1 MTSIER
7 TAYPRFSQRQ
17 QFSKQWLYDNFAL
30 QDEDYQIL
38 YRERAINDSHKLCMA
53 LQLKVFQYLGYFFD
67 LKEVP
72 GAVVKTIRDSL
83 GFTPE
88 IKAVYNQDR
97 TKYRHRDHIREKLSV
112 TKWRSIPKE
121 KNADTQ
127 RLCIEFSY
135 GIAFTMNNPADILNA
150 TLEFMRSYNYE
161 IPAFSTIDRLIRH
174 VRHVVNTKIYANIY
188 WHLQQS
194 FIIPCLD
201 KMIQRTDGYNR
212 TEYNRLKELPCK
224 PTITNLYHLIKHHDW
239 LSNLGNINE
248 VMDKISHIKLSQF
261 AEYAISQD
269 VSDIREMNNAK
280 KYSLT
285 AILIYHAQ
293 RETKDALAA
302 TFCKTVFKL
311 HADAKRELERL
322 KDLHAKTTQNIA
334 EMLERITEDVDGYD
348 GKQHKKLAENI
359 IAHYNTYDGGIA
371 KVASDCKKVAAY
383 NSKNHLP
390 LVWQYFKPKRAALFK
405 LLEVLNIQSA
415 TQNNYL
421 INAMNLVIENKTR
434 RSEHVELV
442 ETINISFASQDWRKL
457 VYDRKESPNML
468 NRRNLEAC
476 VFSCLA
482 MELKCG
488 DIYVEGSNS
497 YSDYRKKLLPW
508 EICKSKLS
516 EFCKRVEIPEEKSD
530 FINGLKVQL
539 STACHKLD
547 TLYPELNN
555 LYIDEDGYPRLK
567 RTIKNNPKSSPLLE
581 EIKRR
586 MPDRNLLDMMCNA
599 QQYTGWADEF
609 GPLSGSEP
617 KIKNAVEKYII
628 NAFSGGT
635 GMGPTQTARHV
646 KADNLSAHVL
656 SKINR
661 RHVNVKKL
669 NQAMTK
675 LINYGN
681 SFSVTHLLGDK
692 EKCSVDGTLRNIFD
706 DNLLA
711 ETHYRYRNKGA
722 IAYHHI
728 SDTYIALF
736 STFIP
741 CGVWEA
747 VEIIESLMK
756 NESDIQ
762 PHIIHGDTQGQSS
775 IVFGLSYLLGVKLMP
790 RIRNFK
796 GLKFYKAN
804 ANTVYK
810 NIENLF
816 DKNVID
822 WDILE
827 THWQDLMQVVI
838 SIQEGTLSSSLLLR
852 KLTNN
857 SKKNKLFKAFRELG
871 NVIRTLF
878 LLEYILDEKL
888 RDGITEST
896 NKVEAFNGLSEWCT
910 FGSKYIVDSNDPNE
924 MEKALKYNTIVAN
937 CIIIQNLVDISSILF
952 DLKSEGWEIT
962 KNDVKKLRPYL
973 TEHIKR
979 FGDYI
984 FQMVSL
990 SSIPD
995 EIRYL
1000 KVA

>member
-17 QFSKQWLYDNFAL
+17 QFNKQWLYENFSL
-30 QDEDYQIL
+30 QNEDYETL
-38 YRERAINDSHKLCMA
+38 HRKRAIDDSHKLCMA
-53 LQLKVFQYLGYFFD
+53 IQLKVFQYLGYFLD
-67 LKEVP
+67 LKDVP

-83 GFTPE
+83 GFRSE
-88 IKAVYNQDR
+88 VKAVYDQGK
-97 TKYRHRDHIREKLSV
+97 TKYRHRDHIRDKLSV
-112 TKWRSIPKE
+112 IKWKSIPKE
-121 KNADTQ
+121 KDLNTQ
-127 RLCIEFSY
+127 RLCIEFSHEV
-135 GIAFTMNNPADILNA
+135 ALTMNNPADILNA
-150 TLEFMRSYNYE
+150 TLEFMRSHNYE
-161 IPAFSTIDRLIRH
+161 LPAFSTIDRLIRH

-188 WHLQQS
+188 SYLQKS
-194 FIIPCLD
+194 FIIPRLD
-201 KMIQRTDGYNR
+201 TMIQHTDGYNR
-212 TEYNRLKELPCK
+212 TDYNRLKELPCK
-224 PTITNLYHLIKHHDW
+224 PTITNLYDLIKHHDW
-239 LSNLGNINE
+239 LLNLGSLNE
-248 VMDKISHIKLSQF
+248 VMGKISHIKLSQF

-269 VSDIREMNNAK
+269 VSDIREMNSAK
-280 KYSLT
+280 KYSMA
-285 AILIYHAQ
+285 AILIHHAQ

-322 KDLHAKTTQNIA
+322 KDLHAKTTQDIA

-348 GKQHKKLAENI
+348 GKHHKKLAENI
-359 IAHYNTYDGGIA
+359 IAHYDTYEGGVE

-390 LVWQYFKPKRAALFK
+390 LVWQYFKPKRAALLK
-405 LLEVLNIQSA
+405 LLEVLKIQSA
-415 TQNNYL
+415 TQNNHL
-421 INAMNLVIENKTR
+421 INAMNLVMENKTR
-434 RSEHVELV
+434 RSEHIELP
-442 ETINISFASQDWRKL
+442 EPINISFASQDWRKL
-457 VYDRKESPNML
+457 VYDRKESPNMI
-468 NRRNLEAC
+468 NRRSLEAC

-497 YSDYRKKLLPW
+497 YSDYRKRLLSW
-508 EICKSKLS
+508 DACESKLS

-530 FINGLKVQL
+530 FINDLKSKL
-539 STACHKLD
+539 STACQKLD
-547 TLYPELNN
+547 TLYPELKN

-567 RTIKNNPKSSPLLE
+567 RTVKNNPKSSPLLE

-586 MPDRNLLDMMCNA
+586 MPDRSLLDMMCNA
-599 QQYTGWADEF
+599 QQYAGWADEF

-628 NAFSGGT
+628 NVFSGGT

-661 RHVNVKKL
+661 RHVNVKRL

-681 SFSVTHLLGDK
+681 SFSVTHLFGDK
-692 EKCSVDGTLRNIFD
+692 DRCSVDGTLRNIFD

-722 IAYHHI
+722 VAYHHI

-756 NESDIQ
+756 NKSDIQ
-762 PHIIHGDTQGQSS
+762 PHIVHGDTQGQSS
-775 IVFGLSYLLGVKLMP
+775 IVFGLSHLLGIKLMP

-796 GLKFYKAN
+796 DLKFYKTDPDIN
-804 ANTVYK
+804 YK
-810 NIENLF
+810 NIDDIF
-816 DKNVID
+816 DGNTID

-857 SKKNKLFKAFRELG
+857 SRKNKLFKAFRELG
-871 NVIRTLF
+871 NVMRTLF
-878 LLEYILDEKL
+878 LLEYISDEKL
-888 RDGITEST
+888 RDSITEST
-896 NKVEAFNGLSEWCT
+896 NKVEAFNGLSEWCA
-910 FGSKYIVDSNDPNE
+910 FGSKYIVASNDPNE
-924 MEKALKYNTIVAN
+924 MEKALKYNTIVSN
-937 CIIIQNLVDISSILF
+937 CIIIQNLVDISLILF
-952 DLKSEGWEIT
+952 DLKSEGWEVT
-962 KNDVKKLRPYL
+962 KDDVKKLSPYL

-984 FQMVSL
+984 FQMVPL

-995 EIRYL
+995 EIRDL